1 MDSNNAGYTGTG
13 FANTNNALNAG
24 VRWRV
29 NATAAGNYT
38 LQWRFANGTTGN
50 RPGSLRVNGTT
61 LSTVALPA
69 TGAWTTWTN
78 SASVTVALRAGA
90 NDIALVATTSGG
102 LANIDSL
109 TVNGNGMSAS
119 ACN

>member
-1 MDSNNAGYTGTG
+1 
-13 FANTNNALNAG
+13 
-24 VRWRV
+24 
-29 NATAAGNYT
+29 
-38 LQWRFANGTTGN
+38 
-50 RPGSLRVNGTT
+50 VNGTT

-78 SASVTVALRAGA
+78 SASVTAALRAGA
-90 NDIALVATTSGG
+90 NDIALVSTTTGG

-109 TVNGNGMSAS
+109 TVTGTGVSAT